1 MSAIQFKQTTT
12 ATPEQFIAGLTDF
25 GPGRSNYTYR
35 FTRRADGMTDVDVVV
50 VREGRNLK
58 GRLLGLVLGTVGKR
72 FLVRGFGETVR
83 AIEARHYGA
92 NPATSD
98 GPTTGLVC

>member
-1 MSAIQFKQTTT
+1 MSAIRFKQTST
-12 ATPEQFIAGLTDF
+12 ATPEQFIAGLADF

-50 VREGRNLK
+50 VHEGRNVK

-72 FLVRGFGETVR
+72 FLVRGFGEIVR
-83 AIEARHYGA
+83 AIEARHFA
-92 NPATSD
+92 ASPAASN
-98 GPTTGLVC
+98 GPTMGMMC

>member
-1 MSAIQFKQTTT
+1 M
-12 ATPEQFIAGLTDF
+12 
-25 GPGRSNYTYR
+25 
-35 FTRRADGMTDVDVVV
+35 DVVV

-72 FLVRGFGETVR
+72 FLVRGFGETVTG
-83 AIEARHYGA
+83 IEARHCGA

-98 GPTTGLVC
+98 GRRRA